1 MKEGGRPIRGGREAA
16 REEGSG
22 GQREYQTKK
31 EPSVTHIMK
40 RP

>member
-1 MKEGGRPIRGGREAA
+1 MPIRRGREAA

-22 GQREYQTKK
+22 EQREYQTKKK
-31 EPSVTHIMK
+31 EPSVTHILK